1 MGKELVQES
10 SLNAL
15 LEAFYNLDKRGRDG
29 IIAAFREAADPHYPV
44 LESGL
49 IITKMT
55 ASGMQPWKPMSRWAK
70 GRSRSIFPFSMAR
83 TRKCGRSAAS
93 CSARCRTA
101 MPCLT
106 HYRPLVHKYNK
117 GMAAKKTVVKSI
129 PILTRKQVLRH
140 HISSPRYNP

>member
-1 MGKELVQES
+1 MPFIGGRNVMGKELVQES

-49 IITKMT
+49 KNNENDRVRNVAMEIYV
-55 ASGMQPWKPMSRWAK
+55 ALGEGSL
-70 GRSRSIFPFSMAR
+70 PFHISLLNGADEEVR
-83 TRKCGRSAAS
+83 TSAAS

-101 MPCLT
+101 TPCLT
-106 HYRPLVHKYNK
+106 H
-117 GMAAKKTVVKSI
+117 
-129 PILTRKQVLRH
+129 
-140 HISSPRYNP
+140 

>member
-49 IITKMT
+49 KNNENDRVRNAAMEIYV
-55 ASGMQPWKPMSRWAK
+55 ALGEGSL
-70 GRSRSIFPFSMAR
+70 PFHISLLNGADEEVR
-83 TRKCGRSAAS
+83 TSAAS

-101 MPCLT
+101 TPCLT
-106 HYRPLVHKYNK
+106 H
-117 GMAAKKTVVKSI
+117 
-129 PILTRKQVLRH
+129 
-140 HISSPRYNP
+140 